1 MPISGLMIKA
11 IWVVNI
17 EKFKIMDYKK
27 ILGNIINSISKPSI
41 QTGKKGTY
49 SEICSNVQQIAIK
62 IGHPFQTFNDQC
74 VYCYTGSHWVP
85 IDDYVLKVFLREA
98 LGIMT
103 NNMVEASQKEVVEG
117 LFKQFPYTVMGLAVE
132 QSKEKINFLNGT
144 LNLKTGRLEQ
154 HLYSDYFRYVLPY
167 SYNPNAMC
175 PMFMKYLDRVL
186 PDKDAQKVLSE
197 YIGWIFTSL
206 KLEKCL
212 FLYGSGRNGKSVFVD
227 IIEALLGK
235 ENVSHES
242 LSDMCGENG
251 DRSRANLSGKLLN
264 TCSDVAPNAFSGDI
278 FKRIAS
284 GEPISTR
291 QLYKDVTTL
300 TDYAKMIFCLNELPK
315 TNDKS
320 NGYFRRFLIV
330 PFKVLIPKK
339 EVDPK
344 LAEKI
349 ISTELPGI
357 MNWVLE
363 GRKRLITQSAFTE
376 SSLCQKQLEEY
387 RYGSG
392 VRSRLKLIL
401 PDEFKS

>member
-1 MPISGLMIKA
+1 MNYRRLLRN
-11 IWVVNI
+11 V
-17 EKFKIMDYKK
+17 
-27 ILGNIINSISKPSI
+27 INSISLESI
-41 QTGKKGTY
+41 PDTKDGIVKVCNDIQQT
-49 SEICSNVQQIAIK
+49 AIG
-62 IGHPFQTFNDQC
+62 INHPFQTFEDQC
-74 VYCYTGSHWVP
+74 VYCYTGTYWVR
-85 IDDYVLKVFLREA
+85 IEDFDLKVFLKYAYEKMS
-98 LGIMT
+98 GNKIK
-103 NNMVEASQKEVVEG
+103 ASQRETVEG
-117 LFKQFPYTVMGLAVE
+117 LFKQFPYTVMGLTTG
-132 QSKEKINFLNGT
+132 QDKEKINFLNGT
-144 LNLKTGRLEQ
+144 LELKTGNLMRHSYQ
-154 HLYSDYFRYVLPY
+154 DYFRYVLPY
-167 SYNPNAMC
+167 NYDPDATC
-175 PMFMKYLDRVL
+175 QLFMKYLDRVL
-186 PDKDAQKVLSE
+186 PDKDTQKVLAE
-197 YIGWIFTSL
+197 YTGWIFTSL

-227 IIEALLGK
+227 IVESLLGK
-235 ENVSHES
+235 ENISHES
-242 LSDMCGENG
+242 LSDMCGGNG

-291 QLYKDVTTL
+291 LLYKDVATL

-320 NGYFRRFLIV
+320 NGYFRRFLII
-330 PFKVLIPKK
+330 PFNIQIPKS

-349 ISTELPGI
+349 ASTELPGI

-363 GRKRLITQSAFTE
+363 GRRRLIAQSGFTE

-392 VRSRLKLIL
+392 IRKKVNLIL
-401 PDEFKS
+401 PDGFK

>member
-1 MPISGLMIKA
+1 
-11 IWVVNI
+11 
-17 EKFKIMDYKK
+17 MDYSNT
-27 ILGNIINSISKPSI
+27 LGNIINAIPKTSTFYSKDLCAKICDEI
-41 QTGKKGTY
+41 QQAAFT
-49 SEICSNVQQIAIK
+49 V
-62 IGHPFQTFNDQC
+62 GHPFQFFRNQC
-74 VYCYTGSHWVP
+74 VYCYTGKNWVG
-85 IDDYVLKVFLREA
+85 IDDFDMKIFLKCAYEKICGDTVK
-98 LGIMT
+98 
-103 NNMVEASQKEVVEG
+103 ASQKDAVEG
-117 LFKQFPYTVMGLAVE
+117 LLKQFPYTVMGRTIE
-132 QSKEKINFLNGT
+132 QNKEKINFQNGSLDLN
-144 LNLKTGRLEQ
+144 TGRITKHQYL
-154 HLYSDYFRYVLPY
+154 DYFRYVLPY
-167 SYNPNAMC
+167 HYNPSAAC

-186 PDKDAQKVLSE
+186 PDKDAQKVLAE

-227 IIEALLGK
+227 IVEALLGQ
-235 ENVSHES
+235 ENISHES

-291 QLYKDVTTL
+291 QLYKDVVTL

-330 PFKVLIPKK
+330 PFKVQIPKS

-363 GRKRLITQSAFTE
+363 GRKRLISQSGFTD

-392 VRSRLKLIL
+392 VRKKVNLIL
-401 PDEFKS
+401 PNGFKL

>member
-1 MPISGLMIKA
+1 MNYRCLLRN
-11 IWVVNI
+11 V
-17 EKFKIMDYKK
+17 
-27 ILGNIINSISKPSI
+27 INSISLESI
-41 QTGKKGTY
+41 PDTKEGIVKVCNDIQQTT
-49 SEICSNVQQIAIK
+49 
-62 IGHPFQTFNDQC
+62 IGINHPFQTFEDQC
-74 VYCYTGSHWVP
+74 VYCYTGTYWVR
-85 IDDYVLKVFLREA
+85 IEDFDLKVFLKYAYEKMS
-98 LGIMT
+98 GNKIK
-103 NNMVEASQKEVVEG
+103 ASQRETVEG
-117 LFKQFPYTVMGLAVE
+117 LFKQFPYTVMGLTTG
-132 QSKEKINFLNGT
+132 QDKEKINFLNGT
-144 LNLKTGRLEQ
+144 LELKTGNLMRHSYQ
-154 HLYSDYFRYVLPY
+154 DYFRYVLPY
-167 SYNPNAMC
+167 NYDPDATC
-175 PMFMKYLDRVL
+175 QLFMKYLDRVL
-186 PDKDAQKVLSE
+186 PDKDTQKVLAE
-197 YIGWIFTSL
+197 YTGWIFTSL

-227 IIEALLGK
+227 IVESLLGK
-235 ENVSHES
+235 ENISHES
-242 LSDMCGENG
+242 LSDMCGGNG

-291 QLYKDVTTL
+291 LLYKDVATL

-320 NGYFRRFLIV
+320 NGYFRRFLII
-330 PFKVLIPKK
+330 PFNIQIPKS

-349 ISTELPGI
+349 ASTELPGI

-363 GRKRLITQSAFTE
+363 GRRRLITQSGFTE

-392 VRSRLKLIL
+392 IRKKVNLIL
-401 PDEFKS
+401 PEGFRL

>member
-1 MPISGLMIKA
+1 
-11 IWVVNI
+11 
-17 EKFKIMDYKK
+17 
-27 ILGNIINSISKPSI
+27 
-41 QTGKKGTY
+41 
-49 SEICSNVQQIAIK
+49 
-62 IGHPFQTFNDQC
+62 
-74 VYCYTGSHWVP
+74 
-85 IDDYVLKVFLREA
+85 
-98 LGIMT
+98 
-103 NNMVEASQKEVVEG
+103 MVDASQREVVEG

-132 QSKEKINFLNGT
+132 QDKEKINFLNGT

-167 SYNPNAMC
+167 PYKPSATC
-175 PMFMKYLDRVL
+175 QMFMKYLDRVL
-186 PDKDAQKVLSE
+186 PDKDAQKVLAE
-197 YIGWIFTSL
+197 YIGWIFTPL

-212 FLYGSGRNGKSVFVD
+212 FLYGSGKNGKSVFVD
-227 IIEALLGK
+227 IVEALLGK
-235 ENVSHES
+235 ENISHES

-291 QLYKDVTTL
+291 QLYKDVATL
-300 TDYAKMIFCLNELPK
+300 TDYAKMLFCLNELPK

-330 PFKVLIPKK
+330 PFKVQIPKS

-344 LAEKI
+344 LAEQI
-349 ISTELPGI
+349 VSTELPGI

-363 GRKRLITQSAFTE
+363 GRERLITQSGFTE

-392 VRSRLKLIL
+392 VRKKIRLIL
-401 PDEFKS
+401 PEGFKL